1 MEIILYY
8 LLKSA
13 VCLAAFYLFHKLLL
27 SRETWYCMNR
37 VILLFILA
45 AAFVLPFC
53 VITIY
58 REIAMDSQITIGEL
72 ATTIVAE
79 DETSMFTW
87 EMFVFVIFIVG
98 CVVRLL
104 LTVYSIYKV
113 RKIISSG
120 VHTERNNGVIL
131 VRVSDEI
138 SPFSWMKYIV
148 ISENDYAENPTEI
161 ITHEQAHIT
170 LRHSY
175 DILFVDLM
183 TCVQWFNPV
192 IYLLRNDLREL
203 HEYEA
208 DEAVLNSGINAKQY
222 QILLIKKA
230 AGVRWNSIANSFNH
244 SKLKNRIM
252 MMTKKKSS
260 KWAIAKVLYVFPLV
274 CVALSA
280 FAQVE
285 EVPVSASD
293 PQVHQAIDNNSPN
306 PLYILDG
313 RELTK
318 TEFDAITTEEIEHV
332 SVLKGASATDKYG
345 EKGKN
350 GVILITLKD
359 DKEGKKEAVV
369 EPVFN
374 VVAKTVVVL
383 SYGNE
388 KEAVVEEPVFNVV
401 EQAPEFSG
409 GMTALM
415 KYIGENIQYP
425 ADAAAKKREGRAI
438 CQFVV
443 TKSGVITDLRIVRSS
458 GHADLDAEAIRC
470 LKSMPKWKPGE
481 QRGEAVNVKFTLPVS
496 FRLN

>member
-27 SRETWYCMNR
+27 SRETWHCMNR

-120 VHTERNNGVIL
+120 VHIERNNGVIL

-374 VVAKTVVVL
+374 VV
-383 SYGNE
+383 
-388 KEAVVEEPVFNVV
+388 
-401 EQAPEFSG
+401 EQAPEFPG

-425 ADAAAKKREGRAI
+425 ADAAAKKIEGRAI

-443 TKSGVITDLRIVRSS
+443 TKSGVITDLRIIRSS